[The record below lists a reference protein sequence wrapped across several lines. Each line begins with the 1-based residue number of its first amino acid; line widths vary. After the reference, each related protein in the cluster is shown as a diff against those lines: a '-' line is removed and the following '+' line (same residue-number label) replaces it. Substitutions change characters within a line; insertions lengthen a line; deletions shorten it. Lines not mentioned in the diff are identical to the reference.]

1 MLGKTFFSLV
11 DWIVGSI
18 FGSIYSWIF
27 GIETIVRIVFT
38 TENVK

>member
-1 MLGKTFFSLV
+1 MFFSLV